1 MTEILRIPCRPVAVQ
16 GLGGGAIQSLTSI
29 IISDL
34 VTLQERGTYNAI
46 LGMAWAFASAIGPLV
61 GGSLADKGQ
70 WRWLF
75 YLNLPICGVAIVA
88 VVLVLRLP
96 TPPGTLQ
103 EKLRKMDW
111 IGNFLIISS
120 TTVFIIGLSW
130 AGVVYSWSSA
140 HVLTTLLIGFAG
152 FVLFLVYE
160 AKWAVNP
167 IVPISLLSNI
177 SSLSGYIQNFI
188 AFLELIAI
196 NYFFSVYVQAC
207 KDASPM
213 RAGVVVLPAA
223 ICVGVFVILS
233 GVSVTITKRYR
244 PQIWIAWIL
253 AIVGTGVMIPLG
265 PDSSYPHLIGVSV
278 IPMTGAAIL
287 AAAGYFPVLAPLEV
301 TQNAYALA
309 FFAFGRTFAG
319 VWGISIG
326 NTVFQNELQKR
337 LSPELVEALG
347 VGDLSADK
355 LYALVPEIRFLSQ
368 PAKGQLQQAIGDSI
382 DILWAVLTGIG
393 GIGLLASLLMKNI
406 PLQNVRDEKWTTGNP
421 IANRESDIEN
431 RRSLPTEPKK
441 SVEPQDTRVEVREAS
456 SDANSS

>member
-1 MTEILRIPCRPVAVQ
+1 
-16 GLGGGAIQSLTSI
+16 
-29 IISDL
+29 
-34 VTLQERGTYNAI
+34 
-46 LGMAWAFASAIGPLV
+46 
-61 GGSLADKGQ
+61 
-70 WRWLF
+70 
-75 YLNLPICGVAIVA
+75 
-88 VVLVLRLP
+88 
-96 TPPGTLQ
+96 
-103 EKLRKMDW
+103 
-111 IGNFLIISS
+111 
-120 TTVFIIGLSW
+120 
-130 AGVVYSWSSA
+130 
-140 HVLTTLLIGFAG
+140 
-152 FVLFLVYE
+152 YE
-160 AKWAVNP
+160 AKWAINP
-167 IVPISLLSNI
+167 IVPISLLSNR
-177 SSLSGYIQNFI
+177 SSLSGYIQNFV
-188 AFLELIAI
+188 AFLELIVL
-196 NYFFSVYVQAC
+196 NYFFSLYAQAC

-244 PQIWIAWIL
+244 PQIWIAWVL

-265 PDSSYPHLIGVSV
+265 PQSSYPHLIGVSV

-368 PAKGQLQQAIGDSI
+368 PAKGQLQQAIGASI
-382 DILWAVLTGIG
+382 GILWAVLTGIG

-406 PLQNVRDEKWTTGNP
+406 PLQNVRDEKWTTGNL
-421 IANRESDIEN
+421 ATNRDGDIES
-431 RRSLPTEPKK
+431 RSLPTEPKK
-441 SVEPQDTRVEVREAS
+441 LVEPQDTRVEAP
-456 SDANSS
+456 SDANRG